1 MKKYK
6 KMQKISLIVLG
17 VGVLVNFAGLLVRG
31 RYGTLAPALD
41 WIWRLNGVI
50 MMTALAVL
58 AFASVRSRH
67 S

>member
-6 KMQKISLIVLG
+6 KMQKISLIALG
-17 VGVLVNFAGLLVRG
+17 VGVLVNFTGSLVRG
-31 RYGTLAPALD
+31 RYGTLAPLLD
-41 WIWRLNGVI
+41 WIWRLNGVT
-50 MMTALAVL
+50 MMT